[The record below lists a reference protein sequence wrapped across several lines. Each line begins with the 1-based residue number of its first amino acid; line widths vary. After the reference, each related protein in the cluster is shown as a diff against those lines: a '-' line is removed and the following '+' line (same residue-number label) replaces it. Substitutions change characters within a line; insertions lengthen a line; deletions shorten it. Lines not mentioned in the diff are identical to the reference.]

1 MLHDNC
7 ETEMAPPL
15 PGQAASLANL
25 APFRASTETNGGT
38 TFWLVLFLTGSESC
52 PTKRPYKSEKTNTEM
67 EMLTPF
73 FSYKLRLGHMQH
85 GQCNYAQAGMLIQFR
100 KVFAGTTNFQEIP
113 CCRSEVYS
121 YFPQEGRHQ
130 RLNNFC
136 MQIE

>member
-1 MLHDNC
+1 MLPDTC

-67 EMLTPF
+67 EVKF
-73 FSYKLRLGHMQH
+73 I
-85 GQCNYAQAGMLIQFR
+85 LIFHR
-100 KVFAGTTNFQEIP
+100 RADIND
-113 CCRSEVYS
+113 
-121 YFPQEGRHQ
+121 
-130 RLNNFC
+130 
-136 MQIE
+136 